1 MSVSIGGTPFNDSR
15 FNKALNELQTGEWG
29 KGIDELNQLT
39 DDYPDSKDLRSLIDE
54 MKTRSRIDEYEI
66 EENKS
71 LKRKRYTRI
80 AVIAVLAMLAI
91 GLVYFSVSTYSEWM
105 QGQYQLARARIE
117 SEAEGLQI
125 AVMYRNG
132 QSFLQSGRTAE
143 ALSVFQ
149 DIATL
154 DPDYPGLQAYIE
166 QTEMEIELEERYTG
180 AMQLI
185 NLNDLEGALVA
196 LEEINALEPF
206 YKDVPLRIEE
216 IRNRFFL
223 ADILAQADQAY
234 QEENWVQA
242 ASSYE
247 TVRAIDQLYL
257 PDEIEERLY
266 DSYINAAQS
275 AMREDTTSFE
285 NLQEAESYFNK
296 ALALRPRDP
305 ATKQERAQLREIF
318 RTTLAD
324 TYVSAAKE
332 VLQNQEDSLQAVAAA
347 EEYFRKAL
355 ALQPKDPEILKQQN
369 LSQRFISAQN
379 DFGNKI
385 WSEVISSLEYVYSQE
400 PSYAYGTSLQTLY
413 EAYVA
418 RGDDFV
424 AFGDYEEALSDYT
437 RAASIAK
444 ERDDPGIGLYST
456 QIKTAEVYG
465 KLGDYENA
473 VFAYEDAIE
482 SLPIEEGLL
491 EDYPKIQAD
500 LDRANNYTNQRYYR
514 LAYQTYNRAT
524 PQILPLFSSFTY
536 IIQSGEYLTMLAN
549 RYNTTIDAIIE
560 ANNLS
565 NPKQIEAGQEI
576 IIPGT
581 EN

>member
-1 MSVSIGGTPFNDSR
+1 MSVSIGGKPFNDSR
-15 FNKALNELQTGEWG
+15 FKKALSDLQSGHWD
-29 KGIDELNQLT
+29 KGIDELNQIRG
-39 DDYPDSKDLRSLIDE
+39 DYPDSKDLRNLVGE
-54 MKTRSRIDEYEI
+54 METRARIDEYEI
-66 EENKS
+66 EENKT
-71 LKRKRYTRI
+71 LNRKRYTRI
-80 AVIAVLAMLAI
+80 AVMAVLALLAI
-91 GLVYFSVSTYSEWM
+91 TLVYFGVSTYSEWM
-105 QGQYQLARARIE
+105 QSQYQLARARIE
-117 SEAEGLQI
+117 SEAAGIQI

-143 ALSVFQ
+143 ALVVFQ
-149 DIATL
+149 DIAAI

-166 QTEMEIELEERYTG
+166 QTEKEIELEERYNA

-185 NLNDLEGALVA
+185 NLNDLEGAMVA

-234 QEENWVQA
+234 QESNWVQA

-257 PDEIEERLY
+257 PDEIEQRLY
-266 DSYINAAQS
+266 ESYINAAQS

-332 VLQNQEDSLQAVAAA
+332 VLQNQEDSLQAITAA

-355 ALQPKDPEILKQQN
+355 ALQPQDPDILIQQN

-379 DFGNKI
+379 DFNNKN
-385 WSEVISSLEYVYSQE
+385 WSEVISALEYVYSQE
-400 PSYAYGTSLQTLY
+400 PSYANGTSLQTLY
-413 EAYVA
+413 EAYVG
-418 RGDDFV
+418 RGDDFL
-424 AFGDYEEALSDYT
+424 AFGSYEEALSDYT
-437 RAASIAK
+437 RAASIAE
-444 ERDDPGIGLYST
+444 ERDEPSIGLYAT
-456 QIKTAEVYG
+456 QIKIAEVYG

-482 SLPIEEGLL
+482 TLPIEEGFL
-491 EDYPKIQAD
+491 DDNPKILAD
-500 LDRANNYTNQRYYR
+500 LDRAVNYTNQRYYR

>member
-15 FNKALNELQTGEWG
+15 FNKALSELQTGEWD

-91 GLVYFSVSTYSEWM
+91 GLVYFGVSTYSEWM

-332 VLQNQEDSLQAVAAA
+332 VLQNQEDSLQAVTAA

-473 VFAYEDAIE
+473 VFAYEDSIE

-536 IIQSGEYLTMLAN
+536 VIQSGEYLTMLAN

>member
-71 LKRKRYTRI
+71 QKRKRYTRI

-91 GLVYFSVSTYSEWM
+91 GLVYFGVSTYSEWM

-266 DSYINAAQS
+266 ESYINAAQS

-536 IIQSGEYLTMLAN
+536 VIQSGEYLTMLAN

>member
-15 FNKALNELQTGEWG
+15 FNKALSELQTGEWD

-54 MKTRSRIDEYEI
+54 MKTRSRIDEYEV
-66 EENKS
+66 EENKT
-71 LKRKRYTRI
+71 LKRKRFTRF
-80 AVIAVLAMLAI
+80 AVIAVLAVLAF
-91 GLVYFSVSTYSEWM
+91 GLVYLGVSTYSDWM
-105 QGQYQLARARIE
+105 QGQYQMARARIE

-143 ALSVFQ
+143 ALAVFQ
-149 DIATL
+149 DIAKL
-154 DPDYPGLQAYIE
+154 DPEYPGLQTYIE
-166 QTEMEIELEERYTG
+166 QTEKEIELEERYTG

-206 YKDVPLRIEE
+206 YKDIPLRIEE

-234 QEENWVQA
+234 QEANWVQA

-266 DSYINAAQS
+266 ESYINAAQS
-275 AMREDTTSFE
+275 AMRKDTTSFE

-332 VLQNQEDSLQAVAAA
+332 VLQNQEDSLQAITAA

-355 ALQPKDPEILKQQN
+355 TLQPQDPEILKQQN
-369 LSQRFISAQN
+369 LSQRFIGAQN
-379 DFGNKI
+379 DFGNKN
-385 WSEVISSLEYVYSQE
+385 WSEVISSLEYIYSQE

-437 RAASIAK
+437 RAASIAE

-473 VFAYEDAIE
+473 VFAFEDAME
-482 SLPIEEGLL
+482 NLPIEEGLL

-514 LAYQTYNRAT
+514 LAFSTYNRAA

-536 IIQSGEYLTMLAN
+536 VIQSGEYLTMLAN
-549 RYNTTIDAIIE
+549 RYNTTIDAIVE
-560 ANNLS
+560 ANNLN